1 METKWNG
8 VERRARKR
16 FGRLDR
22 IFTVVYNVERREAKR
37 FTQPVT
43 ASFPASI
50 YAQVIENKT
59 FAIGQNS

>member
-16 FGRLDR
+16 FGRFDR

-37 FTQPVT
+37 FTPVT
-43 ASFPASI
+43 AGFSGSI
-50 YAQVIENKT
+50 YTQVVQNK
-59 FAIGQNS
+59 AVAVRQNG